1 MNHDIAHCRQIDCPL
16 KDTCYRYIAYL
27 EAQKEKIEYISVF
40 KPLEKAKDQCPFY
53 WKYEEQGTN

>member
-27 EAQKEKIEYISVF
+27 EAQKEQMEYISVF

-53 WKYEEQGTN
+53 WKYEE